1 MSERVMY
8 LSLEPADVVALQAT
22 GTDPRDVEIEALR
35 RSQDELADEN
45 AELRLLLEIHGIEV
59 PEGEEEGR

>member
-1 MSERVMY
+1 MSECVY

-35 RSQDELADEN
+35 RSQDALADRV
-45 AELRLLLEIHGIEV
+45 AELELLLEGAGIEV
-59 PEGEEEGR
+59 PPL